1 MDEEFDESE
10 LTFAEVEAHAGMQ
23 ENHIEWQDHKL
34 KTKSK
39 KKKSEH
45 SVPIS
50 IPKDISCVQYVEFDL
65 SEDNHENEMIVPPHI
80 ILGRRVARQVAYS
93 IWTGCGKTSKK
104 RELIL
109 VRDLIFKIT
118 GFLEI

>member
-10 LTFAEVEAHAGMQ
+10 VTFAEVEAHGMQ
-23 ENHIEWQDHKL
+23 ENHTEWKDDKL

-39 KKKSEH
+39 KKKKEH
-45 SVPIS
+45 SVPIN
-50 IPKDISCVQYVEFDL
+50 IPKKIPCVKYVESDL
-65 SEDNHENEMIVPPHI
+65 FEDDYGNEIIVPPHV

-93 IWTGCGKTSKK
+93 ICSGCGKTSKK

-109 VRDLIFKIT
+109 VRDLFFRFT
-118 GFLEI
+118 GFIEI